1 MAITHF
7 QPEVWSANL
16 LLTLNKS
23 LVFGANGVV
32 NRDYEGDISA
42 FGDTVHITSIA
53 DPAISAY
60 TKDTDLSS
68 PQALTDS
75 EQLLAIDQAW
85 SFNFQVDDID
95 KAQVRNDGALMSEA
109 SRRAAFGLRD
119 KADQRIASIMAL
131 GAGNALGK
139 IDGTTATNVYDNLVV
154 PASVA
159 LDQANVPEE
168 MRWLILAPAAYG
180 KLQLD
185 SRFIK
190 QNEAGVQGV
199 GSGLVLHT
207 DALHTGLVGSAA
219 GFTIY
224 KSNNAFQANRSSL
237 TITTTS
243 GNKTITAAAGTFN
256 QGDVGLT
263 IAGTGVGATNT
274 IASVS
279 ADGTTATVTV
289 NSTASATVTDGAI
302 SGGGQLAYAGSSI
315 ATSFAQQ
322 ILELEAYRPEKR
334 FADALKGLHVH
345 GEKVTRSA
353 ALVVAS
359 VKTA

>member
-1 MAITHF
+1 MTISHF
-7 QPEVWSANL
+7 QPEVWAANL
-16 LLTLNKS
+16 LVTLNKS
-23 LVFGANGVV
+23 LVFGSDAVV
-32 NRDYEGDISA
+32 NRDYEGDISS

-53 DPAISAY
+53 DPTISDY

-75 EQLLAIDQAW
+75 EQLLTIDQAK
-85 SFNFQVDDID
+85 SFNFQIDDID
-95 KAQVRNDGALMSEA
+95 KAQVRNDGALMAEA
-109 SRRAAFGLRD
+109 TRRAAFGLRD
-119 KADQRIASIMAL
+119 KADQRIAAIMAG
-131 GAGNALGK
+131 GAGTSLGV

-159 LDQANVPEE
+159 LDEANVPEE
-168 MRWLILAPAAYG
+168 MRWLILSPSAYG

-190 QNEAGVQGV
+190 QNEAG
-199 GSGLVLHT
+199 T
-207 DALHTGLVGSAA
+207 NALHTGLVGEAA

-224 KSNNAFQANRSSL
+224 KSNNAFQGNRSITS
-237 TITTTS
+237 TITVATTAATLT
-243 GNKTITAAAGTFN
+243 GAAGTFS

-263 IAGTGVGATNT
+263 VAGTRIT
-274 IASVS
+274 ASS
-279 ADGTTATVTV
+279 KIISV
-289 NSTASATVTDGAI
+289 NSDGSVATMDTAGASAGTQTDTVL
-302 SGGGQLAYAGSSI
+302 SGGGQFAYAGSSI

>member
-7 QPEVWSANL
+7 QPEVWAANL
-16 LLTLNKS
+16 LLTLDKA
-23 LVFGANGVV
+23 LVFGADGVV

-42 FGDTVHITSIA
+42 FGDTVHIDSIA
-53 DPAISAY
+53 DPVISDY

-75 EQLLAIDQAW
+75 EQLLAIDQAK
-85 SFNFQVDDID
+85 SFNFQIDDID

-109 SRRAAFGLRD
+109 TRRAGFGLRD
-119 KADQRIASIMAL
+119 KADQRIAALMAL
-131 GAGNALGK
+131 GSTNPLGK

-159 LDQANVPEE
+159 LDQQNVPEE

-185 SRFIK
+185 ARFIR
-190 QNEAGVQGV
+190 QNE
-199 GSGLVLHT
+199 SGT
-207 DALHTGLVGSAA
+207 NALHNGQVGEAA
-219 GFTIY
+219 GFQIY
-224 KSNNAFQANRSSL
+224 KSNNAFQANRTAL

-274 IASVS
+274 VATVS
-279 ADGTTATVTV
+279 ADGITATVTV
-289 NSTASATVTDGAI
+289 NSTASATVSDGAI

-315 ATSFAQQ
+315 ATTFAQQ

-345 GEKVTRSA
+345 GEKVTRPQ
-353 ALVVAS
+353 ALVIAS